1 MIQVQDIDFRYP
13 GSKHLVFRDFSL
25 NLKENNIYGLLG
37 KNGTGKSTLLYLIS
51 GLMRQQKGLILV
63 DGVPAQERRADMLK
77 DIFMVPEEF
86 ELPNVSLATYV
97 KINQEFYPNFSQEV
111 LENCLKD
118 FELPISLKLNE
129 LSMGQK
135 KKVFMSFAL
144 ATGTRFLL
152 MDEPT
157 NGLDIPSK
165 SQFRKVIANNMT
177 NDRTLVIS
185 THQVHDIESLLDH
198 IIIMN
203 QSQLLLDASVS
214 DICEKYS
221 FEYRNPQEMDDTVLY
236 AEPTLQGNAAI
247 CKRKE
252 GDNETQMNL
261 ELLFNAV
268 ISGKLND

>member
-1 MIQVQDIDFRYP
+1 MIQIKDIDFRYL

-25 NLKENNIYGLLG
+25 ELKENNIYGLLG

-51 GLMRQQKGLILV
+51 GLLRQQQGTILV
-63 DGVPAQERRADMLK
+63 DGISAQDRRAEMLK

-97 KINQEFYPNFSQEV
+97 KMNQGFYPNFSQEV
-111 LENCLKD
+111 LDRCLKD
-118 FELPISLKLNE
+118 FDLPLSLKLNE

-177 NDRTLVIS
+177 EDRTLIIS
-185 THQVHDIESLLDH
+185 THQVHDVESLLDH

-214 DICEKYS
+214 DICEKYT

-247 CKRKE
+247 CKRQE
-252 GDNETQMNL
+252 GEQETQMNL

-268 ISGKLND
+268 INKKLND

>member
-1 MIQVQDIDFRYP
+1 MIQIKDIDFRYQ

-25 NLKENNIYGLLG
+25 ELKENNIYGLLG

-51 GLMRQQKGLILV
+51 GLLRQQQGTVLV
-63 DGVPAQERRADMLK
+63 DGISAQDRKVEMLK

-97 KINQEFYPNFSQEV
+97 KMNQEFYPNFSQEV
-111 LENCLKD
+111 LDRCLKD
-118 FELPISLKLNE
+118 FDLPLSLKLNE

-177 NDRTLVIS
+177 EDRTLIIS
-185 THQVHDIESLLDH
+185 THQVHDVESLLDH

-214 DICEKYS
+214 DICGKYT

-247 CKRKE
+247 CKRQE
-252 GDNETQMNL
+252 GEQETQMNL

-268 ISGKLND
+268 INKKLND